1 MSVPASS
8 VRSACQTANEVSP
21 VVQNGRPAGALSP
34 PAVKTTSSASE
45 QTPETVRKE
54 IRNVYLLT
62 SAGQDFLSS
71 QIIWVKVPETD
82 KSPDLIHAFLS
93 DAVHLS

>member
-8 VRSACQTANEVSP
+8 VLSAFQTANEVSP
-21 VVQNGRPAGALSP
+21 VVQNGRPAGAPSL
-34 PAVKTTSSASE
+34 PAAKTASSASE

-62 SAGQDFLSS
+62 SGGRDFQSS
-71 QIIWVKVPETD
+71 QII
-82 KSPDLIHAFLS
+82 
-93 DAVHLS
+93 